1 MGEAVSIILIAL
13 LIFFV
18 LGVVSG
24 VVAINFL
31 RKKKHPVLT
40 VVLAILCL
48 LGVYIPVQFVM
59 GFMVARAV
67 LVLLGAWVI
76 YVIVKVIR
84 ETNWR
89 GHN

>member
-24 VVAINFL
+24 VVAIYFL
-31 RKKKHPVLT
+31 RKKKCPVLT
-40 VVLAILCL
+40 VVLAMICF
-48 LGVYIPVQFVM
+48 LGVYIPVKLVM
-59 GFMVARAV
+59 GFMVASAI
-67 LVLLGAWVI
+67 LVLLGAFVI

-84 ETNWR
+84 ETNRR
-89 GHN
+89 GHD